1 MQLKHYQ
8 RFIATLFFKNFL
20 ILFLAMQL
28 FFTGIDLMQNLKSLP
43 GSANLQILY
52 SVNIFLNFI
61 NYTLPLS
68 LVFAMLSTVIGLIK
82 SNELVSLYALGL
94 SKKRLIAPIF
104 IITTLFTLLYIT
116 LNFTPFVKANEIS
129 TSIKKHGEVT
139 SRTTGLFLKYF
150 DTYAY
155 IETLKPLQNLGE
167 GITIFFTTDNDIVE
181 ILHAKSATFSNQYWN
196 LRDVERIKKPKIASL
211 HQKDAKLTK
220 LHMEKMEVLKGFR
233 PQIIDNLFKGKS
245 QLTIPDSIAAINL
258 LKRQKINTDK
268 IRGNLYLMTLFPLFA
283 PLAVLALFYP
293 LPMQRRGS
301 NLAIVSSGSILAAL
315 LLWGILFT
323 LAKITLNGSLKPEWG
338 IAFPMLLLLIATL
351 WIIRR
356 YR

>member
-1 MQLKHYQ
+1 MRLNLYQ
-8 RFIATLFFKNFL
+8 KFVGLLFFKNLL

-43 GSANLQILY
+43 PSANLQILY
-52 SVNIFLNFI
+52 TVNVFLNFI

-68 LVFAMLSTVIGLIK
+68 LVFAMLATIFALIK
-82 SNELVSLYALGL
+82 SNELVALYSLGL
-94 SKKRLIAPIF
+94 SKAKVIRPIF
-104 IITTLFTLLYIT
+104 LITLLVTLLYIG

-129 TSIKKHGEVT
+129 TSIKQHGKIT
-139 SRTTGLFLKYF
+139 TRTEGLFLKYF

-155 IETLKPLQNLGE
+155 IRTLHPLQNRGD

-181 ILHAKSATFSNQYWN
+181 LLHAKYATFANHYWV
-196 LRDVERIKKPKIASL
+196 LHDVTRIRKPKVHAL
-211 HQKDAKLTK
+211 MQPDAHLSSI
-220 LHMEKMEVLKGFR
+220 HMDRMEVLRGFR

-245 QLTIPDSIAAINL
+245 QLSIPDSLAAITL
-258 LKRQKINTDK
+258 LKKQGINTDK
-268 IRGNLYLMTLFPLFA
+268 IRGNLYLMLLFPLFA

-301 NLAIVSSGSILAAL
+301 NLALLSSAFILAAL

-338 IAFPMLLLLIATL
+338 IAMPMLLLFAATL
-351 WIIRR
+351 YILRR

>member
-1 MQLKHYQ
+1 MQLKLYR
-8 RFIATLFFKNFL
+8 RFISALFFKNFL

-43 GSANLQILY
+43 ASANLQILY
-52 SVNIFLNFI
+52 GVNIFLNFI

-68 LVFAMLSTVIGLIK
+68 LVFAMLTTIIGLIK
-82 SNELVSLYALGL
+82 SNELVALYALGL
-94 SKKRLIAPIF
+94 SKERVIAPIF
-104 IITTLFTLLYIT
+104 TITALLTSLYIG

-129 TSIKKHGEVT
+129 TSIKQNGEIA
-139 SRTTGLFLKYF
+139 SRTSGLFLKYF

-167 GITIFFTTDNDIVE
+167 RITIFYTKQNDIVE
-181 ILHAKSATFSNQYWN
+181 ILHAKSATFSNRYWN
-196 LRDVERIKKPKIASL
+196 LHDVERIEKPKIRSL
-211 HQKDAKLTK
+211 LQKDAKLTK
-220 LHMEKMEVLKGFR
+220 THLKTMKVLKGFR

-245 QLTIPDSIAAINL
+245 QLTIPDSIAAIAL
-258 LKRQKINTDK
+258 LKRQRIDTDK

-301 NLAIVSSGSILAAL
+301 NLAIVSSAFILVAL

-323 LAKITLNGSLKPEWG
+323 LAKITLNGSIEPEWG
-338 IAFPMLLLLIATL
+338 IAAPMLLLLIATL
-351 WIIRR
+351 WVVRR